1 MKAKSPNMKLKPLK
15 DRVLVSYV
23 EEAEVSKGGI
33 YIPDNAKEKPQRG
46 RVEAVGK
53 EVTEVKVGNEVL
65 VGKYSGDK
73 VPFKVG
79 SQEMLI
85 IKEEDILAVIE

>member
-1 MKAKSPNMKLKPLK
+1 MKGKSPNMKLRPLK

-53 EVTEVKVGNEVL
+53 EVKDVKVGNEIL
-65 VGKYSGDK
+65 FGKYTGDK
-73 VPFKVG
+73 FKLET
-79 SQEMLI
+79 QEMLI
-85 IKEEDILAVIE
+85 VKEEDILAVIE